1 MKKSLGLIFT
11 LILLMSSV
19 LVGCGSKDTASSDSK
34 DTKGGNEKV
43 TLKVTVWNYD
53 TTPEFK
59 ALFTAYEKENPNVTI
74 EPVDIEAAQY
84 DQKLTTM
91 LAGNDDSD
99 VLTMKNLIGYSNYAY
114 RGQLKDMTSYAKTLD
129 EEKYMGTLDYMKDD
143 NGKIYALPYRND
155 FWVLYY
161 NKKLFDQ
168 AGVKYPDNITW
179 EEYRDL
185 AKKLTSGSGDTKVY
199 GAYNH
204 VWRSITN
211 STAAAQVVGKPDA
224 LVKGDYS
231 FIKDMYKTF
240 LGMQEDKSVLDY
252 GTAKST
258 NTTYASQFETEKAAM
273 LPMGTWYMAGV
284 LNSKNAGKT
293 NVDWAIAPL
302 PQAEKG
308 KVKTWGSPTAF
319 AVNKN
324 AAHSKEAEK
333 FVKWASGEEGAK
345 VVAGVGVVPA
355 YRTDAINDTYF
366 KVAGMPSDEL
376 SKKAFEPDFFN
387 IEMPM
392 DKNSAAIDKVLGEE
406 HDLIMIGENSVD
418 KGLKEMEDRVK
429 SEVLKK

>member
-1 MKKSLGLIFT
+1 MKKNLALLFVFI
-11 LILLMSSV
+11 LILSSV
-19 LVGCGSKDTASSDSK
+19 MVGCSSDKTASKETK
-34 DTKGGNEKV
+34 DGKV
-43 TLKVTVWNYD
+43 TLKVTVWNYE

-59 ALFTAYEKENPNVTI
+59 ALFEAYEKENPKVKI

-99 VLTMKNLIGYSNYAY
+99 ILTMKNLIGYSNYAY
-114 RGQLKDMTSYAKTLD
+114 RGQLKDLTDYANGLD
-129 EEKYMGTLDYMKDD
+129 AEKYLGTLDYMKDD

-168 AGVKYPDNITW
+168 AGVKYPENLTW
-179 EEYRDL
+179 AEYRET
-185 AKKLTSGSGDTKVY
+185 AKKLTSGSGDAKVY

-211 STAAAQVVGKPDA
+211 ATAAAQEVGTPDA
-224 LVKGDYS
+224 IIKGDYS
-231 FIKDMYKTF
+231 FLSNMYKVF
-240 LGMQEDKSVLDY
+240 KEMQDDKSVLDY

-284 LNSKNAGKT
+284 LNMKNTGKT

-302 PQAEKG
+302 PQTAKG
-308 KVKTWGSPTAF
+308 EVKSWGSPTAF

-333 FVKWASGEEGAK
+333 FVKWASSEEGAK

-355 YRTDAINDTYF
+355 YRTDEINNIYF
-366 KVAGMPSDEL
+366 NLAGMPNDDL
-376 SKKAFEPDFFN
+376 SKKAFSPDSVN

-392 DKNSAAIDKVLGEE
+392 NKNSAAIDQILSEE
-406 HDLIMIGENSVD
+406 HDLIMIGESSID
-418 KGLKEMEDRVK
+418 KGIKTMGERVK

>member
-1 MKKSLGLIFT
+1 MKKHFALIFVLL
-11 LILLMSSV
+11 LIIGSV
-19 LVGCGSKDTASSDSK
+19 MTGCSSKDTASTATDK
-34 DTKGGNEKV
+34 DGKV

-59 ALFTAYEKENPNVTI
+59 ALFDAYEKQNPNVKI

-114 RGQLKDMTSYAKTLD
+114 RGQLKDLTSYANTLD
-129 EEKYMGTLDYMKDD
+129 ADKYMGTLDYMKDD
-143 NGKIYALPYRND
+143 KGKIYALPYRND

-161 NKKLFDQ
+161 NKKLFDK
-168 AGVKYPDNITW
+168 AGVKYPENLTW
-179 EEYRDL
+179 EEYRET
-185 AKKLTSGSGDTKVY
+185 AKKLTSGSGDSKVY

-211 STAAAQVVGKPDA
+211 ATAAAQEVGTPNA
-224 LVKGDYS
+224 IIKGDYS
-231 FIKDMYKTF
+231 FLSNMYKVF
-240 LGMQEDKSVLDY
+240 LGMQADKSVLDY

-284 LNSKNAGKT
+284 LSSKNAGKT
-293 NVDWAIAPL
+293 NVDWGIAPL
-302 PQAEKG
+302 PQTEKG
-308 KVKTWGSPTAF
+308 KVKSWGSPTAF

-355 YRTDAINDTYF
+355 YRTADINNIYF
-366 KVAGMPSDEL
+366 NVAGMPNDEL
-376 SKKAFEPDFFN
+376 SKKAFSPDSVN

-392 DKNSAAIDKVLGEE
+392 DKNSAAIDKILGEE
-406 HDLIMIGENSVD
+406 HDLIMIGENSID
-418 KGLKEMEDRVK
+418 KGIKEMDQRVK

>member
-1 MKKSLGLIFT
+1 MKKSLALIFVFI
-11 LILLMSSV
+11 LILSSV
-19 LVGCGSKDTASSDSK
+19 MVGCSSDKTASKETK
-34 DTKGGNEKV
+34 DGKV

-59 ALFTAYEKENPNVTI
+59 ALFEAYEKANPKVKI

-99 VLTMKNLIGYSNYAY
+99 ILTMKNLIGYSNYAY
-114 RGQLKDMTSYAKTLD
+114 RGQLKDMTEYAEGLD
-129 EEKYMGTLDYMKDD
+129 GEKYLGTLDYMKDD
-143 NGKIYALPYRND
+143 QGKIYALPYRND

-168 AGVKYPDNITW
+168 AGVKYPENLTW
-179 EEYRDL
+179 EEYKET
-185 AKKLTSGSGDTKVY
+185 AKKLTTGSGDTKVY

-211 STAAAQVVGKPDA
+211 ATAAAQEVGKPDA
-224 LVKGDYS
+224 IIKGDYS
-231 FIKDMYKTF
+231 FLANMYKVF
-240 LGMQEDKSVLDY
+240 KGMQDDKSVLDY

-273 LPMGTWYMAGV
+273 LPMGSWYMAGV
-284 LNSKNAGKT
+284 LNSKNEGKT

-302 PQAEKG
+302 PQTAKG
-308 KVKTWGSPTAF
+308 EVKSWGSPTAF

-355 YRTDAINDTYF
+355 YRTEEINNIYF
-366 KVAGMPSDEL
+366 NLAGMPNDEL
-376 SKKAFEPDFFN
+376 SKKAFSPDFVN

-392 DKNSAAIDKVLGEE
+392 NKNSAAIDQVLNEE

-418 KGLKEMEDRVK
+418 KGIKEMGERVR
-429 SEVLKK
+429 SEVLK

>member
-1 MKKSLGLIFT
+1 MAGC
-11 LILLMSSV
+11 SS
-19 LVGCGSKDTASSDSK
+19 KNTASEETK
-34 DTKGGNEKV
+34 DGKI

-59 ALFTAYEKENPNVTI
+59 ALFKAYESENPNVTI

-114 RGQLKDMTSYAKTLD
+114 RGQLKDMTEYAKGLD
-129 EEKYMGTLDYMKDD
+129 GEKYLGTLDYMKDD
-143 NGKIYALPYRND
+143 QGKIFALPYRND

-161 NKKLFDQ
+161 NKKMFDQ
-168 AGVKYPDNITW
+168 AGVKYPENLTW
-179 EEYRDL
+179 DEYRET
-185 AKKLTSGSGDTKVY
+185 AKKLTSGSADSKVY

-204 VWRSITN
+204 VWRSIADA
-211 STAAAQVVGKPDA
+211 TAAAQEVGTPDA
-224 LVKGDYS
+224 IVNGDYS
-231 FIKDMYKTF
+231 FLSNMYKVF
-240 LGMQEDKSVLDY
+240 RGMQEDKSVLDY

-284 LNSKNAGKT
+284 LNSKNAGNT

-302 PQAEKG
+302 PQTKKG
-308 KVKTWGSPTAF
+308 EVKSWGSPTAF

-333 FVKWASGEEGAK
+333 FVKWASGEKGAK

-355 YRTDAINDTYF
+355 YRTAEINDIYF
-366 KVAGMPSDEL
+366 NLAGMPNDEL
-376 SKKAFEPDFFN
+376 SKKAFSPDFVN

-392 DKNSAAIDKVLGEE
+392 NKNSAAIDQVLNEE

-418 KGLKEMEDRVK
+418 KGIKEMSKRVK

>member
-1 MKKSLGLIFT
+1 MKKHFALIFVLL
-11 LILLMSSV
+11 LILSSV
-19 LVGCGSKDTASSDSK
+19 MAGCSSKDTASQETKKGSD
-34 DTKGGNEKV
+34 GKV

-59 ALFTAYEKENPNVTI
+59 ALFEAYQKENPNVKI

-114 RGQLKDMTSYAKTLD
+114 RGQLKDMTAYAKSLD
-129 EEKYMGTLDYMKDD
+129 GEKYQGMLENMKDD

-161 NKKLFDQ
+161 NKKLFDK
-168 AGVKYPDNITW
+168 AGVKYPENLTW
-179 EEYRDL
+179 DEYRET
-185 AKKLTSGSGDTKVY
+185 AKKLTSGSGDSKVY

-211 STAAAQVVGKPDA
+211 ATAAAQEVGKPNA

-231 FIKDMYKTF
+231 FLTNMYKVF
-240 LGMQEDKSVLDY
+240 KGMQDDKSVLDY

-273 LPMGTWYMAGV
+273 MPMGTWYMAGV
-284 LNSKNAGKT
+284 LNSKNQGKT

-302 PQAEKG
+302 PQTEKG
-308 KVKTWGSPTAF
+308 EVKSWGSPTAF

-355 YRTDAINDTYF
+355 YRTEEINNIYF

-376 SKKAFEPDFFN
+376 SKKAFNPDFVN

-392 DKNSAAIDKVLGEE
+392 NKNSATIDQILGEE
-406 HDLIMIGENSVD
+406 HDLIMIGENSIE
-418 KGLKEMEDRVK
+418 KGIKTMGERVK
-429 SEVLKK
+429 SEALNK